1 MISEFRCSEKRGALP
16 KSEKIVNLRRT
27 GPRLHASPTLATF
40 FLQLEQF
47 LTSRDG
53 VASQFKGLRL
63 LPRHDRNILGP
74 STPHG
79 DDISRS
85 MGRREQRRCAAGP
98 ACVGGLSACMGCW
111 QAITCQRNSGAGHH
125 QSRSH
130 MTPDCFAGKDGQPI
144 QFNVMQSK
152 INWRR
157 GSRVLRPSSPTK

>member
-63 LPRHDRNILGP
+63 LPRHDRNIWHQVHPTVMTSAEAWAEGNSAVARQAL
-74 STPHG
+74 
-79 DDISRS
+79 R
-85 MGRREQRRCAAGP
+85 AWV
-98 ACVGGLSACMGCW
+98 ACLLAWVVGK
-111 QAITCQRNSGAGHH
+111 
-125 QSRSH
+125 RSH
-130 MTPDCFAGKDGQPI
+130 ANGIRGQVI
-144 QFNVMQSK
+144 T
-152 INWRR
+152 RAA
-157 GSRVLRPSSPTK
+157 PT